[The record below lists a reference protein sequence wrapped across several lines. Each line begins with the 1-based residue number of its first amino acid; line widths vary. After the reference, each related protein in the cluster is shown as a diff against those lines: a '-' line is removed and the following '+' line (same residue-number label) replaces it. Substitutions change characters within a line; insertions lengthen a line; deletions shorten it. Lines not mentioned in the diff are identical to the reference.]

1 MAIYTG
7 FNGRLPGWFRG
18 MSVSAPR
25 AMLRVY
31 VFDHL
36 DLRSNGLVFFGQ
48 RSAFFGQ
55 PIYGF
60 VLWIEIRA
68 SDDAPHASKNLQSL

>member
-7 FNGRLPGWFRG
+7 FNGPLPGWFRG

-36 DLRSNGLVFFGQ
+36 DLRSNGLVFLDNDLHFLDSHL
-48 RSAFFGQ
+48 RICA
-55 PIYGF
+55 
-60 VLWIEIRA
+60 LDR
-68 SDDAPHASKNLQSL
+68 N